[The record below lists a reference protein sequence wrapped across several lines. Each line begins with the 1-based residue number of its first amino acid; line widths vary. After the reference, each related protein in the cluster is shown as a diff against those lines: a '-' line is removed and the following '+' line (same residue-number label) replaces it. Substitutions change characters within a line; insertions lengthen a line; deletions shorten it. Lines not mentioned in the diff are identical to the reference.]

1 MEPSSSQFSNVSSL
15 DAKRQEVA
23 ASKSPFGPIS
33 SGQVKPET
41 RSSVETKPASETKPT
56 PEED

>member
-23 ASKSPFGPIS
+23 VSKSPFGPIS
-33 SGQVKPET
+33 SGQVKPAGT
-41 RSSVETKPASETKPT
+41 PT
-56 PEED
+56 SDED